1 MQVAHPFFEA
11 RAKHASHKVTARH
24 LNIKLFMKLV
34 LKLWLL
40 NFLCRL
46 VFSLVQSY
54 PYPVLEHV
62 SRLKELLDYFT
73 FVRGNVASYL
83 VAALA
88 PLFKFNRDLRVN
100 ASHVKTAK

>member
-1 MQVAHPFFEA
+1 M
-11 RAKHASHKVTARH
+11 
-24 LNIKLFMKLV
+24 
-34 LKLWLL
+34 
-40 NFLCRL
+40 
-46 VFSLVQSY
+46 
-54 PYPVLEHV
+54 LEHV